1 MVLRLG
7 PGAGAAAVVSANG
20 RGPTLN
26 FPPLQLGDVTAH
38 LRPALWLH
46 LRAGP
51 LGSSS
56 PGVAGRGLGE
66 KLQNKSSVQTM
77 LSRTFRVTK

>member
-1 MVLRLG
+1 MSPKWCGLRLG
-7 PGAGAAAVVSANG
+7 SGAGAAVVSANG
-20 RGPTLN
+20 GGCTLD

-51 LGSSS
+51 LGRSS
-56 PGVAGRGLGE
+56 PGVAGWGGE
-66 KLQNKSSVQTM
+66 AAEQVLCANHA
-77 LSRTFRVTK
+77 L